1 MDVSFL
7 EKYNIAALVM
17 LSQAGMEGGN
27 ALADVLSGA
36 VTPSG
41 KLTDTW
47 GCRYEDYPSS
57 ATFSHNNG
65 NIIEEKY
72 YEGIYVGYR
81 YFDSFE
87 VEPRYPF
94 GYGMSYTTFDVAT
107 ENAAWKP
114 DAEPKTITVTVK
126 VTNTGSCAGK
136 EVVQIYAACPFG
148 KLKKR
153 ENVWSLLE
161 KQHCCS
167 RENPRH
173 CTLRYQLSCW
183 NPTGQAKPYTVWRPE
198 TMIFW
203 SEPQAGM

>member
-1 MDVSFL
+1 MEWKDFIFEISEPGNFDSLYRAHASHPMQMPKGSAITKTEAADAIYVISRISGEGADRKAEPGDYYLSEQEEEELKAITECYDNTIVILNVGGVMDVSFL

-47 GCRYEDYPSS
+47 GCHYEDYPSS

-87 VEPRYPF
+87 VEPRYPLV
-94 GYGMSYTTFDVAT
+94 YGMY
-107 ENAAWKP
+107 K
-114 DAEPKTITVTVK
+114 
-126 VTNTGSCAGK
+126 
-136 EVVQIYAACPFG
+136 
-148 KLKKR
+148 
-153 ENVWSLLE
+153 
-161 KQHCCS
+161 
-167 RENPRH
+167 
-173 CTLRYQLSCW
+173 
-183 NPTGQAKPYTVWRPE
+183 
-198 TMIFW
+198 
-203 SEPQAGM
+203 